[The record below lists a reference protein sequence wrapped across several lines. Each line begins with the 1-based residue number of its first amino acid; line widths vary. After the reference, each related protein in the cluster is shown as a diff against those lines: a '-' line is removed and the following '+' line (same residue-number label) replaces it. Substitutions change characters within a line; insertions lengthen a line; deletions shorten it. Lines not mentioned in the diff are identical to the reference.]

1 MSRVSLATLVL
12 GLLVAGGVSVR
23 MHADDGA
30 AGGTLELSIEVSAK
44 EGGFYSTAVLKN
56 AGAAPLTFHLP
67 EHHDAVP
74 FPEWTVTGAGG
85 AVFTPYEHPFQS
97 MWVTGDQGTLV
108 TLAPGKTWTIRRTYD
123 LFVASGPDGAE
134 GLTPLP
140 LDAGVW
146 TVSCRYAKA
155 DATIPVGGPNFSTTR
170 RTVEGLWT
178 GTAASA
184 PRKVAV
190 RQAPVVSLRI
200 DAPRDHVPGTPYP
213 LTVTV
218 RNDTGMLASL
228 PGVLTIRAS
237 SKPNGSFVARVILG
251 ETVRAAGPGETQT
264 LGLGVAAVRIHT
276 VDLAALTWE
285 GGRAWAKPGKLADVL
300 GQGVFALDASFA
312 HPDHSQRLDSNGL
325 WRYVTPRG
333 GSAAR

>member
-1 MSRVSLATLVL
+1 MARVPLASACL
-12 GLLVAGGVSVR
+12 GLLILASGASLSRADEGGAR
-23 MHADDGA
+23 GA
-30 AGGTLELSIEVSAK
+30 LELSIEVFAK
-44 EGGFYSTAVLKN
+44 EGGFHATAELTN
-56 AGAAPLTFHLP
+56 IGANPLTFHLP

-85 AVFTPYEHPFQS
+85 AVVTPYAHPFQS

-108 TLAPGKTWTIRRTYD
+108 TLAPGKSWTIRRTYD
-123 LFVASGPDGAE
+123 LFVAAGPDGAG

-146 TVSCRYAKA
+146 TVSCRYVKE

-170 RTVEGLWT
+170 RAVAGLWT
-178 GTAASA
+178 GTAAAA
-184 PRKVAV
+184 PRTVTV

-200 DAPRDHVPGTPYP
+200 DAPRDHVPGAPYP

-218 RNDTGMLASL
+218 RNDTGKLASL

-251 ETVRAAGPGETQT
+251 EAVRAAGPGETQT
-264 LGLGVAAVRIHT
+264 LGLGVGAVRLYT

-285 GGRAWAKPGKLADVL
+285 GGRGGAEPGALADAL
-300 GQGVFALDASFA
+300 GRGIFALDASFA
-312 HPDHSQRLDSNGL
+312 HPDHAQRLDSNGL
-325 WRYVTPRG
+325 WRYVAPRTG
-333 GSAAR
+333 ASAR